1 MDIKN
6 YTRVEIINTN
16 SCPALCYQLI
26 YLSRRRMIMLSIMPM
41 NVSRKIDTL
50 GRVVIPKGI
59 RDTYKLNIGDEV
71 YFSIL
76 NNDGQQYV
84 GISKTNED
92 LVKYKIAMQVL
103 LDLDLDVPE
112 ELAEK
117 VENIIE

>member
-1 MDIKN
+1 
-6 YTRVEIINTN
+6 
-16 SCPALCYQLI
+16 
-26 YLSRRRMIMLSIMPM
+26 MLSIMPM
-41 NVSRKIDTL
+41 NVSRKID
-50 GRVVIPKGI
+50 PKGI

>member
-1 MDIKN
+1 
-6 YTRVEIINTN
+6 
-16 SCPALCYQLI
+16 
-26 YLSRRRMIMLSIMPM
+26 MLSIMPM

-50 GRVVIPKGI
+50 GRVVIPKRI

>member
-1 MDIKN
+1 
-6 YTRVEIINTN
+6 
-16 SCPALCYQLI
+16 
-26 YLSRRRMIMLSIMPM
+26 MLSIMPM

-59 RDTYKLNIGDEV
+59 RDTYKLNIGV

>member
-1 MDIKN
+1 
-6 YTRVEIINTN
+6 
-16 SCPALCYQLI
+16 
-26 YLSRRRMIMLSIMPM
+26 MLSIMPM

-59 RDTYKLNIGDEV
+59 RATYKLNIGDEV

>member
-1 MDIKN
+1 
-6 YTRVEIINTN
+6 
-16 SCPALCYQLI
+16 
-26 YLSRRRMIMLSIMPM
+26 MLSIMPM

-50 GRVVIPKGI
+50 GRGVIPKGI

>member
-1 MDIKN
+1 
-6 YTRVEIINTN
+6 
-16 SCPALCYQLI
+16 
-26 YLSRRRMIMLSIMPM
+26 MLSIMPM

-50 GRVVIPKGI
+50 GRVVMPEGI

>member
-1 MDIKN
+1 
-6 YTRVEIINTN
+6 
-16 SCPALCYQLI
+16 
-26 YLSRRRMIMLSIMPM
+26 MLSIMPM

-92 LVKYKIAMQVL
+92 LVKYKVAMQVL

>member
-1 MDIKN
+1 
-6 YTRVEIINTN
+6 
-16 SCPALCYQLI
+16 
-26 YLSRRRMIMLSIMPM
+26 MLSIMPM

-59 RDTYKLNIGDEV
+59 RDTCKLNIGDEV